1 MGQTETAT
9 KATPDG
15 LASAIYTLVPT
26 RAARLRNRGADRPSR
41 PRSPVHA
48 ERFRS
53 EGDGDRAPFRWHRGG
68 VTDARPS
75 RARRS
80 YDSTRGGCRLRFVR
94 IMIDSK
100 SPRRNCRPA
109 SV

>member
-15 LASAIYTLVPT
+15 LASAIYPLVPT
-26 RAARLRNRGADRPSR
+26 RAARLRNRGVDRPSR

-53 EGDGDRAPFRWHRGG
+53 EGDVTGLLSGGIAGASLMPAHRVRAEAMTQSGEA
-68 VTDARPS
+68 V
-75 RARRS
+75 
-80 YDSTRGGCRLRFVR
+80 V
-94 IMIDSK
+94 
-100 SPRRNCRPA
+100 
-109 SV
+109 SVSCGS